1 MVATLAE
8 PQDRVETRRSAIW
21 QLARLVETVRDYA
34 IILLDVDGHVM
45 SWNPGVERIKGYTA
59 PQILGEHFSIFYT
72 HEDQA
77 RGRPQAMLEQA
88 LRDGSAEM
96 EGWRVRSDGSRFWA
110 DVTVLALRD
119 DDGNLLGFGK
129 VTRDLTERRR
139 AHEELELFASS
150 AAHDLQEP
158 LRTISGFA
166 ELLLRRHGDELDR
179 EAQEFVEH
187 ITSATRRMQS
197 LIGDLL
203 AFARS
208 GDAAGHDEPV
218 ALARA
223 LEAAMD
229 HLAGAIFDRGVTVR
243 TSIPPEAAVIAD
255 VQGIEQVLQNLLSNA
270 IKYGDTE
277 RPEVI
282 VVAELDEDGCWR
294 VAVTDN
300 GAGVPEEER
309 ERIFE
314 PFTQVRRGDFGG
326 TGLGL
331 SICRRIVSRHAGSIG
346 VEPVPSGGSR
356 FWFRL
361 PSSG

>member
-1 MVATLAE
+1 MAE
-8 PQDRVETRRSAIW
+8 PPESVETRRSAIW

-34 IILLDVDGHVM
+34 IFLLDVDGHVM
-45 SWNPGVERIKGYTA
+45 TWNPGAARIKGYTA
-59 PQILGEHFSIFYT
+59 PEILGEHFSIFYT

-88 LRDGSAEM
+88 LREGSAQM

-110 DVTVLALRD
+110 DVSVFTLRD

-129 VTRDLTERRR
+129 VTRDLTDRRA
-139 AHEELELFASS
+139 AHEELEQFASS

-166 ELLLRRHGDELDR
+166 DLLLRRHAGELDQ
-179 EAQEFVEH
+179 EGQEFLEH
-187 ITSATRRMQS
+187 ITLATGRMQR
-197 LIGDLL
+197 LIGGLL

-208 GDAAGHDEPV
+208 GGATGHDEPV
-218 ALARA
+218 VLARA

-229 HLAGAIFDRGVTVR
+229 HLAGAMFERGASVR
-243 TSIPPEAAVIAD
+243 TSISPEASVIAD
-255 VQGIEQVLQNLLSNA
+255 VQGVEQVFQNLLSNA
-270 IKYGDTE
+270 VKYADPH
-277 RPEVI
+277 RPEVMVI
-282 VVAELDEDGCWR
+282 AECEQGGHWR
-294 VAVTDN
+294 VDVIDN
-300 GAGVPEEER
+300 GPGVPAEER

-314 PFTQVRRGDFGG
+314 PFTQVRRGDSAG

-331 SICRRIVSRHAGSIG
+331 SICRRVVTRHAGTIG
-346 VEPVPSGGSR
+346 VADVPAGGSR

-361 PSSG
+361 PTAE